1 MKILKVLVFL
11 LLVGGFICSSAFAGG
26 DAKRGKDL
34 FNDPKL
40 AGATSGKSCNSCHP
54 GGKGLGDAGDRKGWK
69 MMGKKFKSLE
79 AVINWDIEK
88 ALHGSAL
95 DPKGADMADLVAYI
109 KSLKKD

>member
-1 MKILKVLVFL
+1 VKILKVLVL
-11 LLVGGFICSSAFAGG
+11 LLIGAAFICSSAFAG

-40 AGATSGKSCNSCHP
+40 GGATSGKSCNSCHP
-54 GGKGLGDAGDRKGWK
+54 GGKGLEDAGDRKVWK
-69 MMGKKFKSLE
+69 MMGKKFNSLE

-95 DPKGADMADLVAYI
+95 DPKGVDMADLVAYI